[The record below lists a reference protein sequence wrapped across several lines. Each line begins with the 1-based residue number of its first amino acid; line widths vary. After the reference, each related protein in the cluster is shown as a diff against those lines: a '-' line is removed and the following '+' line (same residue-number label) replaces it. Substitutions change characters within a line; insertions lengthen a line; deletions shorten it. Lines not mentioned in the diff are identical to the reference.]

1 MTEPQ
6 TRTKYQYDDIT
17 RVTSANCGSAAAQT
31 FAFDPF
37 GNISKSGS
45 PYSFNPTYSTA
56 TNRITA
62 LGSFTPT
69 YDSNG
74 NLTNDN
80 VHNYAWDADG
90 HAITVDGGLSDAV
103 SLTYDALGRMVEQ
116 NRSSV
121 YTQIA
126 YSPTGR
132 KFALM
137 SSSTLQKAM
146 VPLSGQS
153 QAIYNSSGLLYYA
166 HPDSL
171 GSIRL
176 ATTPGRA
183 MYFDT
188 AYAPFGETYATSGG
202 SNLDPAYTGQ
212 MNDTARRED
221 VDGSLYDFPLREYS
235 IQGRWPSPDPAG
247 VSATCTK
254 NPQTQNRYAYV
265 SNNPLS
271 YVDPLGAQACNPEDP
286 NCGSGCDPS
295 TDPLC
300 VGSPPP
306 GGGGGGEGGQGW
318 PGTIW
323 YPVPLFPPGLFGP
336 LDSSGSGPALGPTIC
351 ECNWVAG
358 LTRGTSCHYLC
369 VCSDGGIDYF
379 GFLCPFSSRDWK
391 KLCPPAVI
399 IRTPPPRAIWPAP
412 LCR

>member
-1 MTEPQ
+1 MTELR

-17 RVTSANCGSAAAQT
+17 RVTSASCGSAAAQT
-31 FAFDPF
+31 FTFDPF
-37 GNISKSGS
+37 GNITKSGS

-69 YDSNG
+69 YDGNG

-90 HAITVDGGLSDAV
+90 HAITVDAGLSDAV

-116 NRSSV
+116 NRSSA

-137 SSSTLQKAM
+137 SGSTLQKAM

-212 MNDTARRED
+212 MNDTAHRED
-221 VDGSLYDFPLREYS
+221 VDGGLYDFPLREYS

-265 SNNPLS
+265 TNNPLS

-286 NCGSGCDPS
+286 GCGSGCDPS

-300 VGSPPP
+300 IGAPPP
-306 GGGGGGEGGQGW
+306 GAGFGGGGGEGGQDW

-323 YPVPLFPPGLFGP
+323 YPVPLFPPGLFTLSFGTTCDP
-336 LDSSGSGPALGPTIC
+336 RNPTCISLRPIESCILDCDATFTLTLGACAIIGSASPP
-351 ECNWVAG
+351 
-358 LTRGTSCHYLC
+358 
-369 VCSDGGIDYF
+369 GGIVCA
-379 GFLCPFSSRDWK
+379 GF
-391 KLCPPAVI
+391 AVNEL
-399 IRTPPPRAIWPAP
+399 RK
-412 LCR
+412 CKNKCYDENDH